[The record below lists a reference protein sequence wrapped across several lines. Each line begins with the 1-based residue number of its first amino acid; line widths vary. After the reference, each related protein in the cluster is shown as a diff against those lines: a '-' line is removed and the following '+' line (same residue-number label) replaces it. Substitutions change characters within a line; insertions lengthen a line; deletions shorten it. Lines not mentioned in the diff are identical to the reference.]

1 MPDFFAK
8 LIRWWLLVVCWVTF
22 AGFVGALLNTRYG
35 HLSPLASMTGE
46 RGVQA

>member
-22 AGFVGALLNTRYG
+22 AGFVGALLNTIVIAIYHRLHG
-35 HLSPLASMTGE
+35 
-46 RGVQA
+46 